1 MKYILPFLCFISIA
15 FYNCDNKKSDEDV
28 GTLNNAHAN
37 PPADGF
43 NLDDSDAEAMLI
55 ADDVMEAMGG
65 YKNWKKTRFISWN
78 FFGRRS
84 LLWDKWT
91 GDVRI
96 EIEATKEI
104 ILVNVHDSTGQ
115 AMVDGKVMTKAD
127 TLQEKYLNKAIT
139 IWINDSYWLV
149 MPFKL
154 KDSGVT
160 LKYIGKAQTVKDTTT
175 AKVLQLTFENV
186 GLTPEHKY
194 HVYVD
199 TTTNLVCQWDYFENA
214 ANEKARFS
222 TPWKDYT
229 THGNIK
235 LSGNRGK
242 GQLTDIEVL
251 KKVDSKR
258 FSEF

>member
-15 FYNCDNKKSDEDV
+15 FYNCNNENSNNNA
-28 GTLNNAHAN
+28 GTLNNAHGN
-37 PPADGF
+37 PPASGF
-43 NLDDSDAEAMLI
+43 NLDDSDAEAILI

-65 YKNWKKTRFISWN
+65 YGNWQETRYISWT

-96 EIEATKEI
+96 EIPKTKEV
-104 ILVNVHDSTGQ
+104 ILVNVNDSTGQ
-115 AMVDGKVMTKAD
+115 AMVDGQLITNKD
-127 TLQEKYLNKAIT
+127 TLQKQYLDKGIT

-160 LKYIGKAQTVKDTTT
+160 LKYKGTMQTLENTT
-175 AKVLQLTFENV
+175 AKMLELTFENV

-194 HVYVD
+194 NVYVD
-199 TTTNLVCQWDYFENA
+199 TTTNLVCQWDYFEDA
-214 ANEKARFS
+214 ANSEPRFS
-222 TPWKDYT
+222 MPWKDYVQY
-229 THGNIK
+229 GNIK

-242 GQLTDIEVL
+242 AKLSDIEVFEEI
-251 KKVDSKR
+251 DSKQ
-258 FSEF
+258 FTTF